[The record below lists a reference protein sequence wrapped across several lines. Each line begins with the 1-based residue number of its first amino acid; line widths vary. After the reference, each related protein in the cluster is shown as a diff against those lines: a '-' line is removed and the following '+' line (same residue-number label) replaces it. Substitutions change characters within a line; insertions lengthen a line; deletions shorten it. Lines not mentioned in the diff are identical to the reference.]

1 MRTSIIIK
9 STSKILSA
17 SCVLLMAVLQ
27 VKMETTFL
35 EAQFKLLSPQKK
47 TKKRKENKIKSK

>member
-17 SCVLLMAVLQ
+17 SCVLLMAGF
-27 VKMETTFL
+27 T
-35 EAQFKLLSPQKK
+35 SKK
-47 TKKRKENKIKSK
+47 GNYILRGAIQITLPPKKNKKKKRKEKKI